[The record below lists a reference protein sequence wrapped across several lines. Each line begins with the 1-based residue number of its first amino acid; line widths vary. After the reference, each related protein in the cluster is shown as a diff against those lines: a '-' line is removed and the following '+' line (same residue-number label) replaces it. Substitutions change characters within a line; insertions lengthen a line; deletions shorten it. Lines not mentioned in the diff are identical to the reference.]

1 MEKRNKKKLLWHN
14 LLGITLFL
22 LLLPIGWQKGAAQI
36 AVSETLPGQ
45 VPITDT
51 VQAQA
56 MQSED
61 TESVESAKTL
71 IGIEDICFAEEPQN
85 VPAVSLSAQELS
97 DMQNFEYLKKNYYI
111 VDSRTMLL
119 PEDINAKEAL
129 ARDLTID
136 NSVEGPKVLIFHT
149 HISERFADSDPT
161 KGKEEGVWGAAEYLK
176 QILEEK
182 YGIEV
187 LHHDGVYDVVDGKGQ
202 ITGAYE
208 RMDAPIRQILKENPS
223 IQVCIDM
230 HRDGV
235 AEGTR
240 LVTNINGKDCAQI
253 MFFNGLCRFNQD
265 GKAVPTSGLENPYV
279 ADNLAFSLQMKA
291 QANAR
296 FPGLTRKIYLN
307 AYRFSL
313 HFLPRATLIEVGAQ
327 TNTKEEVHNAMEPLA
342 EILAAVLLGEE

>member
-1 MEKRNKKKLLWHN
+1 MEKRNKKRLLWRN
-14 LLGITLFL
+14 LLAMTVFL
-22 LLLPIGWQKGAAQI
+22 LLLPIGWQKGAARLALCEI
-36 AVSETLPGQ
+36 LPGQ
-45 VPITDT
+45 VPIINT
-51 VQAQA
+51 VEAKELHADNAVQGENPQA
-56 MQSED
+56 
-61 TESVESAKTL
+61 L
-71 IGIEDICFAEEPQN
+71 IGVEDICFAEEPKS

-97 DMQNFEYLKKNYYI
+97 NMQNFEYLKKNYYI
-111 VDSRTMLL
+111 VDARTMLF
-119 PEDINAKEAL
+119 PEDIVAEQAL
-129 ARDLTID
+129 QKDLTID
-136 NSVEGPKVLIFHT
+136 QNIEGPKVLIFHT

-176 QILEEK
+176 QILEEQ

-202 ITGAYE
+202 IMGAYE

-240 LVTNINGKDCAQI
+240 LVSNINGKDCAKI

-265 GKAVPTSGLENPYV
+265 GKPVPISGLENPYV
-279 ADNLAFSLQMKA
+279 ADNLAFSLQMKT
-291 QANAR
+291 QADAR

-327 TNTKEEVHNAMEPLA
+327 TNTKQEVHNAMEPLA
-342 EILAAVLLGEE
+342 EVLASVLLDQE